1 MQWSCCSRGWL
12 TCMEAN
18 FWLNEIKNYVLC
30 VLPWIHQE
38 KCNIYGYSLWHA
50 CVTNSLIL
58 ANGQQWVDLFSA
70 NLSIMSI
77 WWLVSMSESSYN
89 AQPNPKLFYLDTT
102 LVSRDGKILG
112 FIWIDGKEEHE
123 IIIWIVY
130 LFFILLNIF
139 FSLIYFIYV
148 VSVYLL
154 FLLL

>member
-1 MQWSCCSRGWL
+1 MVGV
-12 TCMEAN
+12 
-18 FWLNEIKNYVLC
+18 NEWKQL
-30 VLPWIHQE
+30 
-38 KCNIYGYSLWHA
+38 
-50 CVTNSLIL
+50 
-58 ANGQQWVDLFSA
+58 
-70 NLSIMSI
+70 
-77 WWLVSMSESSYN
+77 YN

-130 LFFILLNIF
+130 LFLILLNIF